1 MANSNKKKW
10 FGYGNFYCP
19 HCGSRRNQGNER
31 LCPKCGKN
39 YSLKISLRGIPK
51 QGGGVGFSP
60 YVNHVSLKKYR
71 KREKKTFW
79 VWAPIISLI
88 IASIILFELRD
99 KIYDLES
106 FLAACLVPVG
116 GPLALIWIF
125 WFWWYGI
132 NYKKYKNW
140 DGVVTNKEIREYDE
154 TKRDGNGNKH
164 REFSTFYTV
173 YFRDTRGK
181 EHKLVKRDNPG
192 WFDFFEIGEQVRYHG
207 KYTNYYEKYDKSHL
221 ESIPCAGCGAGLD
234 PRQNYCS
241 DCGCIV
247 LKAP

>member
-1 MANSNKKKW
+1 
-10 FGYGNFYCP
+10 
-19 HCGSRRNQGNER
+19 
-31 LCPKCGKN
+31 
-39 YSLKISLRGIPK
+39 
-51 QGGGVGFSP
+51 
-60 YVNHVSLKKYR
+60 
-71 KREKKTFW
+71 
-79 VWAPIISLI
+79 
-88 IASIILFELRD
+88 
-99 KIYDLES
+99 
-106 FLAACLVPVG
+106 
-116 GPLALIWIF
+116 
-125 WFWWYGI
+125 
-132 NYKKYKNW
+132 
-140 DGVVTNKEIREYDE
+140 VVTNKEIREYDE